1 MKREE
6 GQRFEANIEKAGT
19 RAVLRLPFDP
29 NAVWSQKDRHH
40 ITGAVNGCAVR
51 GPLGKDENG
60 YFLALGPA
68 WLRGSGLDVGATVTV
83 ELRAEGPQME
93 QLADDLTAALE
104 AEPEAQAFFQGL
116 ATFYRK
122 GYLRWI
128 DATKRRPE
136 ERAHRIAEVVRLLKA
151 GEKQR

>member
-1 MKREE
+1 MNVFDAVVERA
-6 GQRFEANIEKAGT
+6 GSKAII
-19 RAVLRLPFDP
+19 RLPFDP
-29 NAVWSQKDRHH
+29 NEVWGAKERHH

-51 GPLGKDENG
+51 GPLAVDGDG

-68 WLRGSGLDVGATVTV
+68 WLRDSRLAVGAAVTV

-93 QLADDLTAALE
+93 QLADDITAALE
-104 AEPEAQAFFQGL
+104 AEPEALAFFQGL

-136 ERAHRIAEVVRLLKA
+136 ERAVRIAEVVRLLKA
-151 GEKQR
+151 GEKQRK

>member
-1 MKREE
+1 MSV
-6 GQRFEANIEKAGT
+6 QQFQAILEKAGSK
-19 RAVLRLPFDP
+19 AVVRLPFDP
-29 NAVWSQKDRHH
+29 NRVWGEKDRHH
-40 ITGAVNGCAVR
+40 ITGGVNGCSVR
-51 GPLGKDENG
+51 GALGADGDG

-68 WLRGSGLDVGATVTV
+68 WLRDNRVGPGDSVTV

-93 QLADDLTAALE
+93 QLADDLTTALE
-104 AEPEAQAFFQGL
+104 AEPEALAFFQGL

-128 DATKRRPE
+128 DATKNRPE
-136 ERAHRIAEVVRLLKA
+136 VRAERIAEVVRLLKA

>member
-1 MKREE
+1 MNVFDAVVERA
-6 GQRFEANIEKAGT
+6 GSKAII
-19 RAVLRLPFDP
+19 RLPFDP
-29 NAVWSQKDRHH
+29 NEVWGAKERHH

-51 GPLGKDENG
+51 GPLAADGDG

-68 WLRGSGLDVGATVTV
+68 WLRDSRLAVGAAVTV
-83 ELRAEGPQME
+83 EMRAEGPQME
-93 QLADDLTAALE
+93 QLADDITAALE
-104 AEPEAQAFFQGL
+104 AEPEALAFFQGL

-136 ERAHRIAEVVRLLKA
+136 ERAVRIAEVVRLLKA
-151 GEKQR
+151 GEKQRK

>member
-1 MKREE
+1 
-6 GQRFEANIEKAGT
+6 
-19 RAVLRLPFDP
+19 
-29 NAVWSQKDRHH
+29 
-40 ITGAVNGCAVR
+40 
-51 GPLGKDENG
+51 
-60 YFLALGPA
+60 
-68 WLRGSGLDVGATVTV
+68 
-83 ELRAEGPQME
+83 ME

-104 AEPEAQAFFQGL
+104 AEPEALAFFQGL

-136 ERAHRIAEVVRLLKA
+136 VRAERIAETVRLLKM

>member
-1 MKREE
+1 MSVQNFQAVVERS
-6 GQRFEANIEKAGT
+6 GSKAL
-19 RAVLRLPFDP
+19 VRLPFDP
-29 NAVWSQKDRHH
+29 NEVWGVKDRHH
-40 ITGAVNGCAVR
+40 ITGAVSGCAVR
-51 GPLGKDENG
+51 GPLGSDDDG

-68 WLRGSGLDVGATVTV
+68 WLRDSGLAMGDAVRV

-93 QLADDLTAALE
+93 QLAEDITAALE
-104 AEPEAQAFFQGL
+104 AEPEALAFFQGL

-136 ERAHRIAEVVRLLKA
+136 ERAVRIVEMIRLLKA